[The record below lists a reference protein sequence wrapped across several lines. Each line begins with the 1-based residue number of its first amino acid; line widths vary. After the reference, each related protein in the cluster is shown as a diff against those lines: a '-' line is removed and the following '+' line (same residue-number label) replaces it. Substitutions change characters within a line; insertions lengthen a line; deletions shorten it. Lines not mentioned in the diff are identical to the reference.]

1 MKKSF
6 LQTWGKEMTQ
16 EQFERNLYLQQKF
29 TDLIAPGGLG
39 QVYIKNSKR
48 AYLLGTFDESIV
60 NLHSYFTTL
69 KLYNIKN

>member
-1 MKKSF
+1 
-6 LQTWGKEMTQ
+6 MTQ

-39 QVYIKNSKR
+39 QVYIKNSKG
-48 AYLLGTFDESIV
+48 AYLPGKFDENIV
-60 NLHSYFTTL
+60 NLNSYFTTL